1 MNELGMKIIGGIG
14 SALGGIFGDI
24 KGKEMQEQQFSNQKE
39 LMGLQHQY
47 NEKSADAAQKRAYQM
62 WEQTNYAAQ
71 VEQMKKA
78 NLNPAL
84 MYGQAGSGG
93 GTVSGAQGQGTSQ
106 PTDRSIEMRLKGQEM
121 GLQLAN
127 LASQIKLNESQANK
141 NNAEANKT
149 AGVDTELAKT
159 SIENLISQTK
169 NEKDRN
175 ALIWADKRF
184 KEAAADMQEAS
195 AKLASGQNAKI
206 GYEINQ
212 IKKSLDKMDL
222 DMKGINLDNELKRR
236 VMESKVQEAEMSVKA
251 LMNSILV
258 GNSQIR
264 LNNQQAEAI
273 TDKVMQDWQS
283 VAQQWNKLQQ
293 SGQSIEIDRER
304 MENEAKKILNDIVI
318 SGKKLTLE
326 QQQQLLDVVLGLGG
340 LATRAATIKG
350 GQ

>member
-1 MNELGMKIIGGIG
+1 MKELGMAIGTAAG
-14 SALGGIFGDI
+14 SIFG
-24 KGKEMQEQQFSNQKE
+24 S
-39 LMGLQHQY
+39 LMGNKMQQDQFGNQLTLMKKQHEY
-47 NEKSADAAQKRAYQM
+47 NEASANTAQARAYEM
-62 WEQTNYAAQ
+62 WEKTNYAAQ
-71 VEQMKKA
+71 IEQMKKA
-78 NLNPAL
+78 NLSPAL
-84 MYGQAGSGG
+84 MYGQTGAGG

-106 PTDRSIEMRLKGQEM
+106 PTDRSIEMKLKGQEM

-206 GYEINQ
+206 GHEINL
-212 IKKSLDKMDL
+212 IERSLDKMDL
-222 DMKGINLDNELKRR
+222 DMKGIELDNELKRR
-236 VMESKVQEAEMSVKA
+236 VMESKVKEAEMSVKA

-258 GNSQIR
+258 GKSQIR
-264 LNNQQAEAI
+264 LNNQEAEAI
-273 TDKVMQDWQS
+273 TDKVMQGWQS
-283 VAQQWNKLQQ
+283 IAQQWNKLQQ

-340 LATRAATIKG
+340 LAIRAETIRG
-350 GQ
+350 GK

>member
-1 MNELGMKIIGGIG
+1 MKELGMAIGTAAG
-14 SALGGIFGDI
+14 SVFG
-24 KGKEMQEQQFSNQKE
+24 S
-39 LMGLQHQY
+39 LMGNKMQQDQFGNQLTLMKKQHEY
-47 NEKSADAAQKRAYQM
+47 NEASANAAQERAYEM
-62 WEQTNYAAQ
+62 WEKTNYAAQ
-71 VEQMKKA
+71 IEQMEKA
-78 NLNPAL
+78 ELSPAL
-84 MYGQAGSGG
+84 MYGQAGAGG

-106 PTDRSIEMRLKGQEM
+106 PTDRSIEMKLKGQEM

-141 NNAEANKT
+141 NNAEADKT
-149 AGVDTELAKT
+149 AGVDTKLAENT
-159 SIENLISQTK
+159 IENLISQTK

-175 ALIWADKRF
+175 VLIWADKRL
-184 KEAAADMQEAS
+184 KEATAEMQEAS
-195 AKLASGQNAKI
+195 AKLASGQNEKV
-206 GYEINQ
+206 GYEIKL
-212 IKKSLDKMDL
+212 ITKGLDKMEAE
-222 DMKGINLDNELKRR
+222 MKGLSLDNELKEKT
-236 VMESKVQEAEMSVKA
+236 MKSKIEEAEMSVKA

-264 LNNQQAEAI
+264 LNNQEAEAI

-340 LATRAATIKG
+340 LATRIAATKG

>member
-1 MNELGMKIIGGIG
+1 MKNLGMAIGTAAG
-14 SALGGIFGDI
+14 SIFG
-24 KGKEMQEQQFSNQKE
+24 S
-39 LMGLQHQY
+39 LMGNKMQQDQFGNQLTLMKKQHEY
-47 NEKSADAAQKRAYQM
+47 NEASANAAQERAYEM
-62 WEQTNYAAQ
+62 WDKTNYPAQ
-71 VEQMKKA
+71 VEQMKEA

-84 MYGQAGSGG
+84 MYGQVGAG

-106 PTDRSIEMRLKGQEM
+106 PTDRSIEMKLKGQEM

-175 ALIWADKRF
+175 TLIWADKRF

-206 GYEINQ
+206 GYEINL
-212 IKKSLDKMDL
+212 IEKSLDKMKL
-222 DMKGINLDNELKRR
+222 DMNGIELDNELKRR

-264 LNNQQAEAI
+264 LNNQEAEAI

-326 QQQQLLDVVLGLGG
+326 QQQQLLNVVLGLGG

>member
-1 MNELGMKIIGGIG
+1 MKELGMAIGTAAG
-14 SALGGIFGDI
+14 SIFGSLI
-24 KGKEMQEQQFSNQKE
+24 GNKAQQEQFGNQLT
-39 LMGLQHQY
+39 LMKKQHEY
-47 NEKSADAAQKRAYQM
+47 NEESANTAQARAYEM
-62 WEQTNYAAQ
+62 WEKTNYAAQ
-71 VEQMKKA
+71 IEQMKKA
-78 NLNPAL
+78 GLSPAL
-84 MYGQAGSGG
+84 MYGQAGAGG

-106 PTDRSIEMRLKGQEM
+106 PTDRSIEMKLKGQEM

-175 ALIWADKRF
+175 VLIWADKRF

-206 GYEINQ
+206 GYEIEL
-212 IKKSLDKMDL
+212 IEKSLDKMKL
-222 DMKGINLDNELKRR
+222 DMKGIELDNELKRR
-236 VMESKVQEAEMSVKA
+236 VMESKIKEAEMSVKA

-258 GNSQIR
+258 GNSQIK

-304 MENEAKKILNDIVI
+304 MENEAKKILNDIMI

-326 QQQQLLDVVLGLGG
+326 QQQQLLNVVLGLGG
-340 LATRAATIKG
+340 LATRTAATKG

>member
-1 MNELGMKIIGGIG
+1 MSKLGMAIGTAAG
-14 SALGGIFGDI
+14 SIFG
-24 KGKEMQEQQFSNQKE
+24 S
-39 LMGLQHQY
+39 LMGDKMQQDQFGNQLTLMKKQHEY
-47 NEKSADAAQKRAYQM
+47 NEASANAAQERAYEM
-62 WEQTNYAAQ
+62 WEKTNYAAQ
-71 VEQMKKA
+71 IEQMKKA
-78 NLNPAL
+78 NLSPGL
-84 MYGQAGSGG
+84 MYGQAGAGG
-93 GTVSGAQGQGTSQ
+93 GTASGAQGQGTSQ
-106 PTDRSIEMRLKGQEM
+106 PTDRSIEMKLKGQEM

-175 ALIWADKRF
+175 VLIWADKRF

-195 AKLASGQNAKI
+195 AKLASGETAKI
-206 GYEINQ
+206 EYEIQN
-212 IKKSLDKMDL
+212 ITKSIDKMEIE
-222 DMKGINLDNELKRR
+222 MQGIEADNELKRR
-236 VMESKVQEAEMSVKA
+236 TMESKVQEAEVSVKA

-258 GNSQIR
+258 GNSQIK

-283 VAQQWNKLQQ
+283 VAQQWAKLQQ

-340 LATRAATIKG
+340 LATRMASAKG

>member
-1 MNELGMKIIGGIG
+1 MGELGMAIGTAAG
-14 SALGGIFGDI
+14 SIFG
-24 KGKEMQEQQFSNQKE
+24 N
-39 LMGLQHQY
+39 LMGNKMQQDQFGNQLTLMKKQHEY
-47 NEKSADAAQKRAYQM
+47 NEASANTAQARAYEM
-62 WEQTNYAAQ
+62 WEKTNYAAQ
-71 VEQMKKA
+71 IEQMKKA
-78 NLNPAL
+78 NLSPAL
-84 MYGQAGSGG
+84 MYGQAGAGG

-106 PTDRSIEMRLKGQEM
+106 PTDRSIEMKLKGQEM

-141 NNAEANKT
+141 NNAEADKT

-175 ALIWADKRF
+175 VLIWADKRF

-195 AKLASGQNAKI
+195 AKLASGETAKI
-206 GYEINQ
+206 EYEIQN
-212 IKKSLDKMDL
+212 ITKSIDKMEL
-222 DMKGINLDNELKRR
+222 EMKGIQADNELKQRT
-236 VMESKVQEAEMSVKA
+236 MESKVQEAEVSVKA

-258 GNSQIR
+258 GNSQIK
-264 LNNQQAEAI
+264 LNNQEAEAI

-293 SGQSIEIDRER
+293 SEQSIEIDRER

-340 LATRAATIKG
+340 LATRMAATKG
-350 GQ
+350 GK